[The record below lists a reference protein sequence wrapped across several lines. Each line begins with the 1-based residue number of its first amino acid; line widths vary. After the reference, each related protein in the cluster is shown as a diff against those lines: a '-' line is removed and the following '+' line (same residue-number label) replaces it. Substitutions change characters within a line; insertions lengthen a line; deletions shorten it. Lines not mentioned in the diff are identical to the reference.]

1 MGSHNNELK
10 HYGIPGM
17 EWGVRRYQNKDGSL
31 TKAGIE
37 RYGTKS
43 NYEKVQRAKKKAS
56 PENLDKIRKRAISEA
71 NTQSDLAKYKKM
83 VEDAKNPKQSTSKD
97 SIEKGAESQETK
109 TKKISIDEKIK
120 SMNDQELQAAVN
132 RINNEKTL
140 RQYYKD
146 INQKQVS
153 KGKKFVDY
161 VAKNIVIPA
170 ASDVAKNQLKN
181 VLNKKIGNLLDDDEN
196 KKK

>member
-83 VEDAKNPKQSTSKD
+83 VEDAKNPKQSTS
-97 SIEKGAESQETK
+97 GAESQETK
-109 TKKISIDEKIK
+109 TKKNSIDEKIK
-120 SMNDQELQAAVN
+120 SMSDQELQTAVN
-132 RINNEKTL
+132 RINNEKIL

-161 VAKNIVIPA
+161 VTKNIVIPA

-181 VLNKKIGNLLDDDEN
+181 VLNKKIGNLLDDDKN

>member
-1 MGSHNNELK
+1 MGSHNDELK

-83 VEDAKNPKQSTSKD
+83 VEDAKNPKQSTS
-97 SIEKGAESQETK
+97 GAESQETK
-109 TKKISIDEKIK
+109 TKKNSIDEKIK
-120 SMNDQELQAAVN
+120 SMSDQELQTAVN
-132 RINNEKTL
+132 RINNEKIL

-161 VAKNIVIPA
+161 VTKNIVIPA

-181 VLNKKIGNLLDDDEN
+181 VLNKKIGNLLDDDKN

>member
-1 MGSHNNELK
+1 MGSHNDELK

-83 VEDAKNPKQSTSKD
+83 VEDAKNPKQSTS
-97 SIEKGAESQETK
+97 GAESQETK
-109 TKKISIDEKIK
+109 TKKKSIDEKIK
-120 SMNDQELQAAVN
+120 SMSDQELQTAVN

>member
-1 MGSHNNELK
+1 MGSHNDELK

-83 VEDAKNPKQSTSKD
+83 VEDAKNPKQSTS
-97 SIEKGAESQETK
+97 GAESQETK

-120 SMNDQELQAAVN
+120 SMSDQELQTAVN
-132 RINNEKTL
+132 RINNEKIL

>member
-1 MGSHNNELK
+1 MGSHNDGLK

-83 VEDAKNPKQSTSKD
+83 VEDAKNPKQSTS
-97 SIEKGAESQETK
+97 GAESQETK

-120 SMNDQELQAAVN
+120 SMSDQELQTAVN

>member
-1 MGSHNNELK
+1 MGSHNDELK

-83 VEDAKNPKQSTSKD
+83 VEDAKNPKQSTS
-97 SIEKGAESQETK
+97 GAESQETK
-109 TKKISIDEKIK
+109 TKKNSIDEKIK
-120 SMNDQELQAAVN
+120 SMSDQELQTAVN

>member
-83 VEDAKNPKQSTSKD
+83 VEDAKNPKQSTS
-97 SIEKGAESQETK
+97 GAESQETK
-109 TKKISIDEKIK
+109 TKKNSIDEKIK
-120 SMNDQELQAAVN
+120 SMSDQELQTAVN

>member
-1 MGSHNNELK
+1 MESRNDEIMHWGVL
-10 HYGIPGM
+10 GM
-17 EWGVRRYQNKDGSL
+17 KWGVRRYQNADGSL

-83 VEDAKNPKQSTSKD
+83 VEDAKNPKQSTS
-97 SIEKGAESQETK
+97 GAESQETK
-109 TKKISIDEKIK
+109 TKKNSIDEKIK
-120 SMNDQELQAAVN
+120 RMSDQELQTAVN

>member
-1 MGSHNNELK
+1 MESRNDELM
-10 HYGIPGM
+10 HYGVLGM
-17 EWGVRRYQNKDGSL
+17 KWGVRRYQNKDGSL

-83 VEDAKNPKQSTSKD
+83 VEDAKNPKQSTS
-97 SIEKGAESQETK
+97 GAESQETK
-109 TKKISIDEKIK
+109 TKKNSIDEKIK
-120 SMNDQELQAAVN
+120 SMSDQELQTAVN

>member
-1 MGSHNNELK
+1 MESRNDELM
-10 HYGIPGM
+10 HWGVLGM
-17 EWGVRRYQNKDGSL
+17 KWGVRRYQNKDGSL

-83 VEDAKNPKQSTSKD
+83 VEDAKNPKQSTS
-97 SIEKGAESQETK
+97 GAESQETK
-109 TKKISIDEKIK
+109 TKKNSIDEKIK
-120 SMNDQELQAAVN
+120 SMSDQELQTAVN

>member
-1 MGSHNNELK
+1 MESRNDELM
-10 HYGIPGM
+10 HWGVLGM
-17 EWGVRRYQNKDGSL
+17 KWGVRRYQNADGTL
-31 TKAGIE
+31 TTAGKK
-37 RYGTKS
+37 RYGTKA
-43 NYEKVQRAKKKAS
+43 NFEKVQRAKKKAS

-83 VEDAKNPKQSTSKD
+83 VEDAKNPKQSTG
-97 SIEKGAESQETK
+97 GAESQETK
-109 TKKISIDEKIK
+109 TKKKSIDEKIK
-120 SMNDQELQAAVN
+120 SMSDQELQTAVN

>member
-1 MGSHNNELK
+1 MESRNDELK
-10 HYGIPGM
+10 HYGVLGM

-56 PENLDKIRKRAISEA
+56 PENLEKIRKRVVGEA
-71 NTQSDLAKYKKM
+71 NTQADLAKYKKM
-83 VEDAKNPKQSTSKD
+83 VEDAKNSKQPTNKD
-97 SIEKGAESQETK
+97 SLEKNKELQETK
-109 TKKISIDEKIK
+109 PRKISIDEKIK
-120 SMNDQELQAAVN
+120 SMSDQELQTAVN
-132 RINNEKTL
+132 RINNERVL

-146 INQKQVS
+146 IDQKQVS

-161 VAKNIVIPA
+161 ITKNIVIPA

-181 VLNKKIGNLLDDDEN
+181 VLNKKIGNLLDDDKN

>member
-1 MGSHNNELK
+1 MGSHNDELK

-83 VEDAKNPKQSTSKD
+83 VEDAKNPKQSTSG
-97 SIEKGAESQETK
+97 EESQETK

-120 SMNDQELQAAVN
+120 SMSDQELQTAVN

>member
-1 MGSHNNELK
+1 MGSHNDELK

-83 VEDAKNPKQSTSKD
+83 VEDAKNPKQSTS
-97 SIEKGAESQETK
+97 GAESQETK
-109 TKKISIDEKIK
+109 TKKNSIDEKIK
-120 SMNDQELQAAVN
+120 SMSDQELQTAVN

-181 VLNKKIGNLLDDDEN
+181 VLNKKIGNLFDDDEN

>member
-1 MGSHNNELK
+1 MGSHNDELK

-83 VEDAKNPKQSTSKD
+83 VEDAKNPKQSTS
-97 SIEKGAESQETK
+97 GAESQETK
-109 TKKISIDEKIK
+109 TKKKSIDEKIK
-120 SMNDQELQAAVN
+120 SMSDQELQTAVN

-161 VAKNIVIPA
+161 VTKNIVIPA

>member
-1 MGSHNNELK
+1 MGSHNDELK

-83 VEDAKNPKQSTSKD
+83 VEDAKKPKQSTS
-97 SIEKGAESQETK
+97 GAESQETK

-120 SMNDQELQAAVN
+120 SMSDQELQTAVN
-132 RINNEKTL
+132 RINNEKIL

>member
-1 MGSHNNELK
+1 MESRNDELM
-10 HYGIPGM
+10 HWGVLGM
-17 EWGVRRYQNKDGSL
+17 KWGVRRYQNKDGSL

-56 PENLDKIRKRAISEA
+56 PDNLDKIRKRAISEA

-83 VEDAKNPKQSTSKD
+83 VEDAKNLKQSTS
-97 SIEKGAESQETK
+97 GAESQETK
-109 TKKISIDEKIK
+109 TKKNSIDEKIK
-120 SMNDQELQAAVN
+120 SMSDQELQTAVN

>member
-1 MGSHNNELK
+1 MGSHNDELK

-83 VEDAKNPKQSTSKD
+83 VEDAKNPKQSTS
-97 SIEKGAESQETK
+97 GAESQETK

-120 SMNDQELQAAVN
+120 SMSDQELQTAVN

>member
-1 MGSHNNELK
+1 MGSHNDELK

-83 VEDAKNPKQSTSKD
+83 VEDAKNPKQSNS
-97 SIEKGAESQETK
+97 GAESQETK

-120 SMNDQELQAAVN
+120 SMSDQELQTAVN

>member
-1 MGSHNNELK
+1 MGSHNDELK

-83 VEDAKNPKQSTSKD
+83 VEDAKNPKQSTS
-97 SIEKGAESQETK
+97 GAESQETK

-120 SMNDQELQAAVN
+120 SMSDQELQTAVN

-181 VLNKKIGNLLDDDEN
+181 VLNKKIGNLLDDDKN

>member
-1 MGSHNNELK
+1 MESRNDELK
-10 HYGIPGM
+10 HYGVLGM
-17 EWGVRRYQNKDGSL
+17 KWGVRRYQNKDGSL

-83 VEDAKNPKQSTSKD
+83 VEDAKNPKQSTS
-97 SIEKGAESQETK
+97 GAESQETK
-109 TKKISIDEKIK
+109 TKKNSIDEKIK
-120 SMNDQELQAAVN
+120 SMSDQELQTAVN